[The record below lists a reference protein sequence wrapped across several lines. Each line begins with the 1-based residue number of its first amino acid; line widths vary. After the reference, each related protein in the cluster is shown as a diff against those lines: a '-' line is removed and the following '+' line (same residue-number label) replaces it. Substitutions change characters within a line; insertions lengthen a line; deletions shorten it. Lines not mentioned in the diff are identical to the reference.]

1 MSHKFLEPIKIGNQT
16 VKNRVMFLAMA
27 KNISNFDDSVSAKD
41 IAYVE
46 SVAAGGVGLLVPG
59 AMIVDPEWPSVL
71 PLQPGIY
78 DDRFIPGLRRLVL
91 AAHKYDAKI
100 LFQLWHPGA
109 TNYSGIDP
117 KTVDELTKDEIHA
130 IQDKFV
136 AAAKRAMAAG
146 ADGIEFQTCH
156 GYLACQFISPLFNH
170 RTDEYGWNKVEDR
183 TRFATEILTRIRKVI
198 GPDKIISVKMQGFD
212 YPKSEG
218 PNGNDGITPEQAA
231 EVAPYLEKAGADM
244 IAVSAG
250 GTIYH
255 QDDIMSGDVH
265 RAEGWKVPAATMVKN
280 AVSVPVVAT
289 GSIRHPDFVDQ
300 IINDGKCDMVGMGR
314 GILAEREWV
323 KKCAEGREDELRY
336 CISCMNCFNV
346 NPFSYEQTNCSVN
359 PFALREGSKRPI
371 VQDGDGRLVAVIGA
385 GPAGMSCAYY
395 LANKGYPVTVFDRNP
410 VPGGMLTLGIPSFRL
425 EKDVLNAEIDI
436 LREMGVEFR
445 CGVEVGR
452 DITIGQL
459 RAQGYKGF
467 YLAIGAQKSAPIGI
481 PDEELSGVYGGV
493 DFLRKVNLGKKPR
506 IGKKCAV
513 IGGGN
518 VAMDVCRTAI
528 RLGAQDTYVIYR
540 RSQAEMPADA
550 EEVAEA
556 MEEGVQFR
564 FLSAPAEILGENGKV
579 KAIKVEIMELGEP
592 DEKGR
597 RKPVGTGKFETIEVT
612 SVIGAIGQ
620 RVDLG
625 HIAPEA
631 MAFNRNGTVQVDGV
645 TYQTAQPD
653 VFAGGD
659 VVTGPK
665 FAIDAIAAGRE
676 GAVSLHRFVHEGQS
690 LTLARDPREFYELD
704 KSNAVLPI
712 DCFDAPAR
720 QTVAHDASKAKTFSN
735 DRITFTE
742 AQVKAEASR
751 CLGCGVSVV
760 DPNKCIGCGLCT
772 TRCEFDA
779 IHLQRDMPEASRMY
793 RTEDKMKAILPH
805 MVKRAA
811 KITIKDIKEKCAK

>member
-359 PFALREGSKRPI
+359 PFALREGSKRCLLYTS
-371 VQDGDGRLVAVIGA
+371 DAA
-385 GPAGMSCAYY
+385 
-395 LANKGYPVTVFDRNP
+395 
-410 VPGGMLTLGIPSFRL
+410 
-425 EKDVLNAEIDI
+425 
-436 LREMGVEFR
+436 
-445 CGVEVGR
+445 
-452 DITIGQL
+452 
-459 RAQGYKGF
+459 
-467 YLAIGAQKSAPIGI
+467 
-481 PDEELSGVYGGV
+481 DE
-493 DFLRKVNLGKKPR
+493 
-506 IGKKCAV
+506 
-513 IGGGN
+513 
-518 VAMDVCRTAI
+518 
-528 RLGAQDTYVIYR
+528 
-540 RSQAEMPADA
+540 
-550 EEVAEA
+550 
-556 MEEGVQFR
+556 
-564 FLSAPAEILGENGKV
+564 
-579 KAIKVEIMELGEP
+579 
-592 DEKGR
+592 
-597 RKPVGTGKFETIEVT
+597 
-612 SVIGAIGQ
+612 
-620 RVDLG
+620 
-625 HIAPEA
+625 
-631 MAFNRNGTVQVDGV
+631 
-645 TYQTAQPD
+645 
-653 VFAGGD
+653 
-659 VVTGPK
+659 
-665 FAIDAIAAGRE
+665 
-676 GAVSLHRFVHEGQS
+676 
-690 LTLARDPREFYELD
+690 
-704 KSNAVLPI
+704 
-712 DCFDAPAR
+712 
-720 QTVAHDASKAKTFSN
+720 
-735 DRITFTE
+735 
-742 AQVKAEASR
+742 
-751 CLGCGVSVV
+751 
-760 DPNKCIGCGLCT
+760 
-772 TRCEFDA
+772 
-779 IHLQRDMPEASRMY
+779 
-793 RTEDKMKAILPH
+793 
-805 MVKRAA
+805 
-811 KITIKDIKEKCAK
+811 

>member
-314 GILAEREWV
+314 GAFARNRVGDVLIGEDLGQNLVDRRVLRRDADAALHVDAGRFDGHGVVLPLIEGFDGLLDRYIREFEVDRLCQSRAGKRQQAE
-323 KKCAEGREDELRY
+323 C
-336 CISCMNCFNV
+336 
-346 NPFSYEQTNCSVN
+346 EQTH
-359 PFALREGSKRPI
+359 
-371 VQDGDGRLVAVIGA
+371 
-385 GPAGMSCAYY
+385 
-395 LANKGYPVTVFDRNP
+395 DR
-410 VPGGMLTLGIPSFRL
+410 
-425 EKDVLNAEIDI
+425 
-436 LREMGVEFR
+436 
-445 CGVEVGR
+445 
-452 DITIGQL
+452 
-459 RAQGYKGF
+459 
-467 YLAIGAQKSAPIGI
+467 
-481 PDEELSGVYGGV
+481 
-493 DFLRKVNLGKKPR
+493 
-506 IGKKCAV
+506 
-513 IGGGN
+513 
-518 VAMDVCRTAI
+518 
-528 RLGAQDTYVIYR
+528 
-540 RSQAEMPADA
+540 
-550 EEVAEA
+550 
-556 MEEGVQFR
+556 
-564 FLSAPAEILGENGKV
+564 
-579 KAIKVEIMELGEP
+579 
-592 DEKGR
+592 
-597 RKPVGTGKFETIEVT
+597 
-612 SVIGAIGQ
+612 
-620 RVDLG
+620 
-625 HIAPEA
+625 
-631 MAFNRNGTVQVDGV
+631 
-645 TYQTAQPD
+645 
-653 VFAGGD
+653 
-659 VVTGPK
+659 
-665 FAIDAIAAGRE
+665 
-676 GAVSLHRFVHEGQS
+676 
-690 LTLARDPREFYELD
+690 
-704 KSNAVLPI
+704 
-712 DCFDAPAR
+712 
-720 QTVAHDASKAKTFSN
+720 
-735 DRITFTE
+735 
-742 AQVKAEASR
+742 
-751 CLGCGVSVV
+751 
-760 DPNKCIGCGLCT
+760 
-772 TRCEFDA
+772 TR
-779 IHLQRDMPEASRMY
+779 M
-793 RTEDKMKAILPH
+793 
-805 MVKRAA
+805 
-811 KITIKDIKEKCAK
+811 EKCGSIVKFFHRLKF

>member
-1 MSHKFLEPIKIGNQT
+1 MKRGRIRWPLVAYDMLILLALDVLLLVLYRSSEHLSWSAILLHSGISFVCVFLARSRGNVYQQIWRYGGIQSYIRLLITDGVAFFAVLMIEFLLPVTVHVPRLSFARLLSIACMNLLGALSIRMIYRYAFKYGPEDTPRGHFLRLLLRIFSGEDMVHVNVDTVQKIKI
-16 VKNRVMFLAMA
+16 
-27 KNISNFDDSVSAKD
+27 
-41 IAYVE
+41 
-46 SVAAGGVGLLVPG
+46 
-59 AMIVDPEWPSVL
+59 
-71 PLQPGIY
+71 
-78 DDRFIPGLRRLVL
+78 
-91 AAHKYDAKI
+91 
-100 LFQLWHPGA
+100 
-109 TNYSGIDP
+109 
-117 KTVDELTKDEIHA
+117 A
-130 IQDKFV
+130 I
-136 AAAKRAMAAG
+136 
-146 ADGIEFQTCH
+146 
-156 GYLACQFISPLFNH
+156 
-170 RTDEYGWNKVEDR
+170 
-183 TRFATEILTRIRKVI
+183 
-198 GPDKIISVKMQGFD
+198 
-212 YPKSEG
+212 
-218 PNGNDGITPEQAA
+218 
-231 EVAPYLEKAGADM
+231 
-244 IAVSAG
+244 
-250 GTIYH
+250 
-255 QDDIMSGDVH
+255 
-265 RAEGWKVPAATMVKN
+265 
-280 AVSVPVVAT
+280 
-289 GSIRHPDFVDQ
+289 
-300 IINDGKCDMVGMGR
+300 
-314 GILAEREWV
+314 
-323 KKCAEGREDELRY
+323 
-336 CISCMNCFNV
+336 
-346 NPFSYEQTNCSVN
+346 
-359 PFALREGSKRPI
+359 
-371 VQDGDGRLVAVIGA
+371 IGA
-385 GPAGMSCAYY
+385 GPAGLSCAYY
-395 LANKGYPVTVFDRNP
+395 LANMGYENVTVFDKNE

-425 EKDVLNAEIDI
+425 EKDVVNAEIEV
-436 LREMGVEFR
+436 LREMGVHFQ
-445 CGVEVGR
+445 CGVEIGK
-452 DITIGQL
+452 DLTIDQL
-459 RAQGYKGF
+459 REQGYKGF
-467 YLAIGAQKSAPIGI
+467 YLAIGAQKSAPIGV
-481 PDEELSGVYGGV
+481 PGEELSGVYGGV
-493 DFLRKVNLGKKPR
+493 DFLRRVNLGKKPR

-528 RLGAQDTYVIYR
+528 RLGAKDTYIIYR

-579 KAIKVEIMELGEP
+579 KALKVELMELGEP
-592 DEKGR
+592 DAKGR

-631 MAFNRNGTVQVDGV
+631 MAFNRNGTVQADGV

-653 VFAGGD
+653 IFAGGD

-676 GAVSLHRFVHEGQS
+676 GAISLHRYVHEGQS

-760 DPNKCIGCGLCT
+760 DQNKCIGCGLCT

-811 KITIKDIKEKCAK
+811 KLTIKDIKGKRAK

>member
-385 GPAGMSCAYY
+385 GPAGMEA
-395 LANKGYPVTVFDRNP
+395 AVTLKQRGFDVVVFDKRDEI
-410 VPGGMLTLGIPSFRL
+410 GG
-425 EKDVLNAEIDI
+425 
-436 LREMGVEFR
+436 
-445 CGVEVGR
+445 
-452 DITIGQL
+452 
-459 RAQGYKGF
+459 
-467 YLAIGAQKSAPIGI
+467 
-481 PDEELSGVYGGV
+481 
-493 DFLRKVNLGKKPR
+493 NLHVAKKPPF
-506 IGKKCAV
+506 K
-513 IGGGN
+513 
-518 VAMDVCRTAI
+518 
-528 RLGAQDTYVIYR
+528 
-540 RSQAEMPADA
+540 
-550 EEVAEA
+550 
-556 MEEGVQFR
+556 
-564 FLSAPAEILGENGKV
+564 
-579 KAIKVEIMELGEP
+579 
-592 DEKGR
+592 
-597 RKPVGTGKFETIEVT
+597 GKFEWAIDYYKSMAKKLNITMKLGKEVT
-612 SVIGAIGQ
+612 AQEVLALKPYSILVATGSNVISIPLEGLDQ
-620 RVDLG
+620 VQ
-625 HIAPEA
+625 
-631 MAFNRNGTVQVDGV
+631 TVQA
-645 TYQTAQPD
+645 QTCLPTTCSLQTRRSLSSAVALPGWRLRCIST
-653 VFAGGD
+653 VRALIRFPWWICCPNGRWICWIC
-659 VVTGPK
+659 
-665 FAIDAIAAGRE
+665 AIRTKRCWRSATATIR
-676 GAVSLHRFVHEGQS
+676 
-690 LTLARDPREFYELD
+690 
-704 KSNAVLPI
+704 VLPYFI
-712 DCFDAPAR
+712 
-720 QTVAHDASKAKTFSN
+720 
-735 DRITFTE
+735 ITR
-742 AQVKAEASR
+742 S
-751 CLGCGVSVV
+751 
-760 DPNKCIGCGLCT
+760 
-772 TRCEFDA
+772 
-779 IHLQRDMPEASRMY
+779 
-793 RTEDKMKAILPH
+793 
-805 MVKRAA
+805 
-811 KITIKDIKEKCAK
+811 

>member
-265 RAEGWKVPAATMVKN
+265 RQECCFRSRSSYRQHPSPGFR
-280 AVSVPVVAT
+280 
-289 GSIRHPDFVDQ
+289 GSDHQ
-300 IINDGKCDMVGMGR
+300 
-314 GILAEREWV
+314 
-323 KKCAEGREDELRY
+323 
-336 CISCMNCFNV
+336 
-346 NPFSYEQTNCSVN
+346 
-359 PFALREGSKRPI
+359 
-371 VQDGDGRLVAVIGA
+371 
-385 GPAGMSCAYY
+385 
-395 LANKGYPVTVFDRNP
+395 
-410 VPGGMLTLGIPSFRL
+410 
-425 EKDVLNAEIDI
+425 
-436 LREMGVEFR
+436 
-445 CGVEVGR
+445 
-452 DITIGQL
+452 
-459 RAQGYKGF
+459 
-467 YLAIGAQKSAPIGI
+467 
-481 PDEELSGVYGGV
+481 
-493 DFLRKVNLGKKPR
+493 
-506 IGKKCAV
+506 
-513 IGGGN
+513 
-518 VAMDVCRTAI
+518 
-528 RLGAQDTYVIYR
+528 
-540 RSQAEMPADA
+540 
-550 EEVAEA
+550 
-556 MEEGVQFR
+556 
-564 FLSAPAEILGENGKV
+564 
-579 KAIKVEIMELGEP
+579 
-592 DEKGR
+592 
-597 RKPVGTGKFETIEVT
+597 
-612 SVIGAIGQ
+612 
-620 RVDLG
+620 
-625 HIAPEA
+625 
-631 MAFNRNGTVQVDGV
+631 
-645 TYQTAQPD
+645 
-653 VFAGGD
+653 
-659 VVTGPK
+659 
-665 FAIDAIAAGRE
+665 
-676 GAVSLHRFVHEGQS
+676 
-690 LTLARDPREFYELD
+690 
-704 KSNAVLPI
+704 
-712 DCFDAPAR
+712 
-720 QTVAHDASKAKTFSN
+720 
-735 DRITFTE
+735 
-742 AQVKAEASR
+742 
-751 CLGCGVSVV
+751 
-760 DPNKCIGCGLCT
+760 
-772 TRCEFDA
+772 
-779 IHLQRDMPEASRMY
+779 
-793 RTEDKMKAILPH
+793 
-805 MVKRAA
+805 
-811 KITIKDIKEKCAK
+811 

>member
-244 IAVSAG
+244 IAVSAS

-385 GPAGMSCAYY
+385 GPAGMEAAVTLKQRGFDVVVFDKRDEIGGNLHVAKKPPFKGKFEWAIDYY
-395 LANKGYPVTVFDRNP
+395 KSMAKKLNITMKLGKEVTAQEVLALKPHSILVATGSNVISIPLEGLDQVQTVQAHDVLANDMQFANK
-410 VPGGMLTLGIPSFRL
+410 
-425 EKDVLNAEIDI
+425 
-436 LREMGVEFR
+436 
-445 CGVEVGR
+445 
-452 DITIGQL
+452 
-459 RAQGYKGF
+459 
-467 YLAIGAQKSAPIGI
+467 
-481 PDEELSGVYGGV
+481 
-493 DFLRKVNLGKKPR
+493 KVV
-506 IGKKCAV
+506 V
-513 IGGGN
+513 IGGGITGLE
-518 VAMDVCRTAI
+518 TALYI
-528 RLGAQDTYVIYR
+528 NRQ
-540 RSQAEMPADA
+540 
-550 EEVAEA
+550 
-556 MEEGVQFR
+556 
-564 FLSAPAEILGENGKV
+564 
-579 KAIKVEIMELGEP
+579 
-592 DEKGR
+592 
-597 RKPVGTGKFETIEVT
+597 GTN
-612 SVIGAIGQ
+612 Q
-620 RVDLG
+620 
-625 HIAPEA
+625 
-631 MAFNRNGTVQVDGV
+631 
-645 TYQTAQPD
+645 
-653 VFAGGD
+653 
-659 VVTGPK
+659 
-665 FAIDAIAAGRE
+665 
-676 GAVSLHRFVHEGQS
+676 
-690 LTLARDPREFYELD
+690 
-704 KSNAVLPI
+704 
-712 DCFDAPAR
+712 
-720 QTVAHDASKAKTFSN
+720 
-735 DRITFTE
+735 
-742 AQVKAEASR
+742 
-751 CLGCGVSVV
+751 VSVV
-760 DPNKCIGCGLCT
+760 DMLPEWPVDMLDMRYQNEALLEVRHCNDQGVALFYNNKVVKFADGKLFIESTKDGEVKELPADVIVLSVGVKPNDALWQELLASGHPSVWKAG
-772 TRCEFDA
+772 DA
-779 IHLQRDMPEASRMY
+779 IA
-793 RTEDKMKAILPH
+793 TGKINKAVLH
-805 MVKRAA
+805 GSKFGYSLN
-811 KITIKDIKEKCAK
+811 

>member
-410 VPGGMLTLGIPSFRL
+410 VPGGMLTLGIPNFRL

-445 CGVEVGR
+445 CGVEVGK

-459 RAQGYKGF
+459 REQGYKGF
-467 YLAIGAQKSAPIGI
+467 YLAIGAQKSAPIGV
-481 PDEELSGVYGGV
+481 PGEELSGVYGGV
-493 DFLRKVNLGKKPR
+493 DFLRRVNLGKKPR

-528 RLGAQDTYVIYR
+528 RLGAKDTYVIYR

-579 KAIKVEIMELGEP
+579 KALKVELMELGEP
-592 DEKGR
+592 DAKGR

-653 VFAGGD
+653 IFAGGD

-676 GAVSLHRFVHEGQS
+676 GAISLHRYVHEGQS

-760 DPNKCIGCGLCT
+760 DQNKCIGCGLCT

-779 IHLQRDMPEASRMY
+779 IHLTRDMPEASRMY

-811 KITIKDIKEKCAK
+811 KLTIKDIKEKCAK